1 MKTDILIAGVG
12 GQGQVLASRL
22 IGAAAILEGYAVRT
36 GETIGMSQRGGSVVS
51 HVRIG
56 GESQAATVPFG
67 KADLVI
73 GFELCETVRNLK
85 RLSANGR
92 LIVNTQRIN
101 PVTVSLGM
109 ERYEAEAMEE
119 ALKKATGNLIMLD
132 GYSMASQ
139 AGSVKAINVVLLGT
153 AVGSG
158 YLPLS
163 RESFIQAIRSMIPQ
177 RLHSLNFAAF
187 DTGFELGS
195 RYRSETFEQAPKKS

>member
-1 MKTDILIAGVG
+1 MKADILIAGVG

-56 GESQAATVPFG
+56 GASKSATIPFG
-67 KADLVI
+67 QADLMI
-73 GFELCETVRNLK
+73 GFELCESVRNIK
-85 RLSANGR
+85 RLSENGW
-92 LIVNTQRIN
+92 LIVNNQRIN

-109 ERYEAEAMEE
+109 DEYDPFAMEE
-119 ALKKATGNLIMLD
+119 ALRNATSNLIMLD
-132 GYSMASQ
+132 GYTLARQ
-139 AGSVKAINVVLLGT
+139 AGSVKAVNVVLLGA

-163 RESFIQAIRSMIPQ
+163 RDSFLEAIEEIIPQ
-177 RLHSLNFAAF
+177 RFHNLNYAAF
-187 DTGFELGS
+187 NSGHDLAERMIAENT
-195 RYRSETFEQAPKKS
+195 

>member
-1 MKTDILIAGVG
+1 MKTDVLIAGVG

-56 GESQAATVPFG
+56 GESLAATVPFG
-67 KADLVI
+67 QADLLI
-73 GFELCETVRNLK
+73 GFELCEAVRNLK
-85 RLSANGR
+85 RLSKKGR

-109 ERYEAEAMEE
+109 EQYDAGAMEE
-119 ALKKATGNLIMLD
+119 TLKRAAQDAIFLD
-132 GYSMASQ
+132 GYSLARE
-139 AGSVKAINVVLLGT
+139 AGSVKAVNVVLLGT
-153 AVGSG
+153 AVGAG

-163 RESFIQAIRSMIPQ
+163 RESFLQAIRDILPQ
-177 RLHSLNFAAF
+177 KLHDLNFAAF
-187 DTGFELGS
+187 DKGYELGN
-195 RYRSETFEQAPKKS
+195 RAVEDKTAQIK

>member
-1 MKTDILIAGVG
+1 MKADILIAGVG

-56 GESQAATVPFG
+56 GESKSATIPFG
-67 KADLVI
+67 QADLMI
-73 GFELCETVRNLK
+73 GFELCESVRNIK
-85 RLSANGR
+85 RLSENGW
-92 LIVNTQRIN
+92 LIVNNQRIN

-109 ERYEAEAMEE
+109 DEYDPFAMEE
-119 ALKKATGNLIMLD
+119 ALRNATSNLIMLD
-132 GYSMASQ
+132 GYTLARQ
-139 AGSVKAINVVLLGT
+139 AGSVKAVNVVLLGA

-163 RESFIQAIRSMIPQ
+163 RDSFLEAIEEIIPQ
-177 RLHSLNFAAF
+177 RFHNLNYAAF
-187 DTGFELGS
+187 NSGHDLAERMIAENT
-195 RYRSETFEQAPKKS
+195 